1 MHALTRHLT
10 MRRPQ
15 LRRLSVFA
23 PLHKPFRE
31 FVDQHYHTVRAMLH
45 GLLHE
50 HAPLLQE
57 VGSKY
62 FKMALVTEVRTLL
75 DVLDACYDAMTDAV
89 YDALLSGDPQQ
100 TAAMRHVHQLLQ
112 QSFMGRSVHHWLH
125 VPLLTLVDHCIDQLV
140 PAPDVLGMN
149 PRIRRYIKAAV
160 RLVPACGTVDELL
173 QRIGDTDW
181 LLSSVAQPTDRIRK
195 KLANAWHKRDVYY
208 EALRSVLVIP
218 HELVTCVR
226 VEVAAQQRVDT
237 CADAIHLLRARQARA
252 TRNSST
258 RKANGGKRHNSSIR
272 RSRKASSKASRKAT
286 TLAYQPPTPL
296 QAHER
301 QKLHQL
307 QLDHKRALHD
317 LHRAE
322 DTSATLVKWYRAS
335 ARVARAR
342 TEQSAANTYQ
352 PSMLKRLWH
361 KLRKTT
367 PKPTAAQIQAA
378 DKVNAAKKKHAERTP
393 QHAAFTSTA
402 RDTQHAKTTPPSM
415 LLDFSPVHIVCAAL
429 SPLHVYHR
437 EFSGTL
443 PFAALTYHLQTLDAL
458 VPVAYVPKT
467 PDDDR
472 YCRHVK
478 DVPAFGLTDRQ
489 QACMRRSRSVRNK
502 YCSVVYTLDDEE
514 VFPRKTLM
522 RIRGCDRCADVEA
535 CIERDRKRFKVLRG
549 RCLGD

>member
-15 LRRLSVFA
+15 LRRLSAFA

-31 FVDQHYHTVRAMLH
+31 FVDLHYHTVRAMLH
-45 GLLHE
+45 GLLHK
-50 HAPLLQE
+50 HTPLLQE
-57 VGSKY
+57 VSKY
-62 FKMALVTEVRTLL
+62 FKMALVPEVRALL

-89 YDALLSGDPQQ
+89 YDALLSGDPHQ
-100 TAAMRHVHQLLQ
+100 TAAMRHVNQLLQ
-112 QSFMGRSVHHWLH
+112 QSFLGRSVHHWLH
-125 VPLLTLVDHCIDQLV
+125 VPLLALVDHCIDQLV
-140 PAPDVLGMN
+140 PAPDVLAMN

-160 RLVPACGTVDELL
+160 RLVPTCTTVDELL

-181 LLSSVAQPTDRIRK
+181 LLSSVVQPTDRIRK
-195 KLANAWHKRDVYY
+195 MLADAWHKRDVYY

-218 HELVTCVR
+218 HELVTCVH

-237 CADAIHLLRARQARA
+237 CADAIHVLRARQARA
-252 TRNSST
+252 ARNNST
-258 RKANGGKRHNSSIR
+258 RKANGGDKR
-272 RSRKASSKASRKAT
+272 RSSRRKSSKSSTNSKPT
-286 TLAYQPPTPL
+286 TPAYQPPTPL

-342 TEQSAANTYQ
+342 TKQSVANTHQ
-352 PSMLKRLWH
+352 PSMLKGLWH

-378 DKVNAAKKKHAERTP
+378 NKVSAAAKKHAERTP
-393 QHAAFTSTA
+393 QHTAFTSTTT
-402 RDTQHAKTTPPSM
+402 RDPQHAKTTPPST
-415 LLDFSPVHIVCAAL
+415 LLDFSPMHIVCAAL
-429 SPLHVYHR
+429 SPVHVYHR

-458 VPVAYVPKT
+458 VPIAYVPKT
-467 PDDDR
+467 PDDER